1 MVRRMS
7 TAPARILGL
16 KGQGGPVVAG
26 GWANLVVFDPGAR
39 WTVDP
44 QRFASRSRNC
54 PWEGRE
60 LTGRVLLTVF
70 QGRVVGRDGQVFTT
84 SPGRGPLGATTGG
97 PLGAATGALA

>member
-16 KGQGGPVVAG
+16 EGQGGPVVAG
-26 GWANLVVFDPGAR
+26 AWANLVVFDPGAR

-44 QRFASRSRNC
+44 QKFASRSRNC

-60 LTGRVLLTVF
+60 LLGRVLLTVF
-70 QGRVVGRDGQVFTT
+70 RGRVVARDGHVG
-84 SPGRGPLGATTGG
+84 SPLGA
-97 PLGAATGALA
+97 LS

>member
-1 MVRRMS
+1 
-7 TAPARILGL
+7 
-16 KGQGGPVVAG
+16 VVPGA
-26 GWANLVVFDPGAR
+26 WANLVVFDPEAR

-70 QGRVVGRDGQVFTT
+70 QGRVVGRG
-84 SPGRGPLGATTGG
+84 GRVVDAPPLA
-97 PLGAATGALA
+97 ALA